1 MKWFWP
7 VSIGSV
13 LCLCGGLSVLGM
25 PAALGL
31 PATSQ
36 PDVAGAPSDAP
47 DSKQA
52 APTRAGTGAGEVEQA
67 SPPPQIQEPRETW
80 PVLPDLTQTDP
91 ALGVAG
97 GGNSHCGP
105 VAVSNGLVW
114 LSQHGYP
121 ELLPAAAEAP
131 GAVDAS
137 AGNDLPERIHERQL
151 ELVREI
157 SAAPFMGTSRW
168 SGTGPVGVLR
178 GLHRFVKRHGYR
190 YQRLEYQGWRG
201 HQKAF
206 STGVRKPQLPWIA
219 EALKQG
225 GVAFIHV
232 GWYTPVPRSKVLQRT
247 GGHWLTVIAAGVD
260 EHFLADPNVLVLHDP
275 APYAGDEPAR
285 SFATARELKEG
296 WLLARGSRQ
305 AFSAKGYYSLEG
317 GMHIKKA
324 GDLAVLDGVV
334 VLVMDPATANGT
346 AKAEAKRAK
355 LGPQGRALT
364 ASLP

>member
-7 VSIGSV
+7 LSIGSV
-13 LCLCGGLSVLGM
+13 LCVCGGLSMLGI

-31 PATSQ
+31 PASTS
-36 PDVAGAPSDAP
+36 PAP
-47 DSKQA
+47 DEARPPDGVEAA
-52 APTRAGTGAGEVEQA
+52 APPLVEPA
-67 SPPPQIQEPRETW
+67 TPPPQIQDQTPTW
-80 PVLPDLTQTDP
+80 PALPDLTQTDP

-121 ELLPAAAEAP
+121 DLLPTPPEAP
-131 GAVDAS
+131 NTKDDS
-137 AGNDLPERIHERQL
+137 AGNDLHERQL
-151 ELVREI
+151 ELVRQI

-178 GLHRFVKRHGYR
+178 GLHRYVKRHGYR
-190 YQRLEYQGWRG
+190 YARLEYQGWRG

-206 STGVRKPQLPWIA
+206 STGVRKPELAWIA

-225 GVAFIHV
+225 GVAFVHV
-232 GWYTPVPRSKVLQRT
+232 GWYTPVPRSKVLQRG
-247 GGHWLTVIAAGVD
+247 GGHWLTVVAAGVD
-260 EHFLADPNVLVLHDP
+260 ERFRTAPSELVLHDP
-275 APYAGDEPAR
+275 APYAGEEPAL
-285 SFATARELKEG
+285 SFATARQLTEG

-317 GMHIKKA
+317 GMHIKKE
-324 GDLAVLDGVV
+324 GDLAILDGVV
-334 VLVMDPATANGT
+334 VMVMDATTANG
-346 AKAEAKRAK
+346 KAGAT
-355 LGPQGRALT
+355 LGPQR
-364 ASLP
+364 P

>member
-13 LCLCGGLSVLGM
+13 LCLCGGLSMWGI

-31 PATSQ
+31 PASSR
-36 PDVAGAPSDAP
+36 PDAEPAPSGPAVADTKTP
-47 DSKQA
+47 VGEQPQA
-52 APTRAGTGAGEVEQA
+52 AAALEPG
-67 SPPPQIQEPRETW
+67 SPPPQPEDREQERW
-80 PVLPDLTQTDP
+80 PELPDLTQTDP

-121 ELLPAAAEAP
+121 DLLPAASEAP
-131 GAVDAS
+131 HAADDS
-137 AGNDLPERIHERQL
+137 AGNDLPEQLHERQL

-190 YQRLEYQGWRG
+190 YKRLEYQGWRG

-219 EALKQG
+219 EAIAEG

-232 GWYTPVPRSKVLQRT
+232 GWYSPVPRSKVLQRT

-260 EHFLADPNVLVLHDP
+260 EHFRTAPNTLVLHDP
-275 APYAGDEPAR
+275 APYAGDKPERA
-285 SFATARELKEG
+285 FATARELTEG

-317 GMHIKKA
+317 GMHIKKD
-324 GDLAVLDGVV
+324 GDLAILDGVV
-334 VLVMDPATANGT
+334 VMVMDPATASPGAT
-346 AKAEAKRAK
+346 TSAK
-355 LGPQGRALT
+355 LGPQR
-364 ASLP
+364 

>member
-7 VSIGSV
+7 LSIGSV
-13 LCLCGGLSVLGM
+13 LCVCGGLSMWGI

-31 PATSQ
+31 PAS
-36 PDVAGAPSDAP
+36 S
-47 DSKQA
+47 A
-52 APTRAGTGAGEVEQA
+52 APEAPGGVASASASQGIEVT
-67 SPPPQIQEPRETW
+67 PPPQPEPEAEEPTW

-121 ELLPAAAEAP
+121 DLLPQPADDP
-131 GAVDAS
+131 RTKIS
-137 AGNDLPERIHERQL
+137 ARNDSPERVHERQL

-190 YQRLEYQGWRG
+190 YARLEYQGWRG

-219 EALKQG
+219 DALRQG

-232 GWYTPVPRSKVLQRT
+232 GWYKPVPRSKVLQRT
-247 GGHWLTVIAAGVD
+247 GGHWLTVIGAGVD
-260 EHFLADPNVLVLHDP
+260 AHFRAAPNTLVLHDP
-275 APYAGDEPAR
+275 APYAGDQPER
-285 SFATARELKEG
+285 VFATARELTEG

-317 GMHIKKA
+317 GMHIKNE
-324 GDLAVLDGVV
+324 GDLAILDGVV
-334 VLVMDPATANGT
+334 VMVMDPATAEGQDDPRSF
-346 AKAEAKRAK
+346 AR
-355 LGPQGRALT
+355 LGPQQ
-364 ASLP
+364 P